1 MWSACAYVRIMRP
14 PSPLKAGSRVALVA
28 PSGPLRGYADLER
41 AITNTRMLG
50 WEPVIGAH
58 VLERDTYLAGT
69 DESRRGDLNTFVADD
84 SIDAIWCIRGG
95 YGAMRL
101 LNSLDYS
108 AWRDHPKVL
117 IGYSDITALHAAI
130 GPRADLVTYHGPT
143 ARAELTDFS
152 RASLAA
158 AVGERNGAL
167 SLTASDG
174 EVLHAGTATGRL
186 AGGNLAVLSA
196 LVGTPFMPQLDDTI
210 LVLEDVNESVYRLD
224 RMLTQLRLS
233 GALDR
238 VAGIAFGHF
247 TEIPEDRSNENRPL
261 ADLLN
266 EVADRC
272 AVPCV
277 AKIPVGHI
285 ADQWTLPFGR
295 TAVLDAD
302 SKTLTIE

>member
-1 MWSACAYVRIMRP
+1 MRS
-14 PSPLKAGSRVALVA
+14 PSPLKEGSRVALVA

-41 AITNTRMLG
+41 AIANTRMLG

-58 VLERDTYLAGT
+58 ALERDTYLAGN
-69 DESRRGDLNTFVADD
+69 DESRRADLNKFIADD
-84 SIDAIWCIRGG
+84 SIDGIWCIRGG

-101 LNSLDYS
+101 LNSLDYV
-108 AWRDHPKVL
+108 AWRDKPKAL
-117 IGYSDITALHAAI
+117 IGYSDITALHAAV

-143 ARAELTDFS
+143 ARTELTSFS
-152 RASLAA
+152 AASLSA
-158 AVGERNGAL
+158 AVGERHGAM
-167 SLTASDG
+167 SLTASDAY
-174 EVLHAGTATGRL
+174 VLHGGSATGRL

-196 LVGTPFMPQLDDTI
+196 LIGTPFAAELDDTI

-224 RMLTQLRLS
+224 RMFTQLRLS

-238 VAGIAFGHF
+238 VAALAFGHF
-247 TEIPEDRSNENRPL
+247 TEIPADQTNGSRAL
-261 ADLLN
+261 DDLLR

-277 AKIPVGHI
+277 ASIPVGHI

-302 SKTLTIE
+302 SRTLTIE

>member
-1 MWSACAYVRIMRP
+1 MGSACAYVRSMRLP
-14 PSPLKAGSRVALVA
+14 PPLKAGSRVALVA
-28 PSGPLRGYADLER
+28 PSGPLRNEADLVR
-41 AITNTRMLG
+41 AGANTRAVG
-50 WEPVIGAH
+50 WEPVVGQH

-69 DESRRGDLNTFVADD
+69 DDSRRADLNEFVADT

-101 LNSLDYS
+101 LNALDYT
-108 AWRDHPKVL
+108 AWRDYPKTL

-143 ARAELTDFS
+143 ARSELTEFS
-152 RASLAA
+152 KASLVA
-158 AVGERNGAL
+158 AVGERHGAI
-167 SLTASDG
+167 SLTASNAD
-174 EVLHAGTATGRL
+174 VLHSGSATGRL

-196 LVGTPFMPQLDDTI
+196 LTGTPFAPELDDAI

-224 RMLTQLRLS
+224 RMFTQLWLS

-247 TEIPEDRSNENRPL
+247 TDIPADESGESRPL
-261 ADLLN
+261 EDLLC
-266 EVADRC
+266 EIADRC
-272 AVPCV
+272 GVPCI
-277 AKIPVGHI
+277 ARIPLGHI
-285 ADQWTLPFGR
+285 DDQWTIPLGR